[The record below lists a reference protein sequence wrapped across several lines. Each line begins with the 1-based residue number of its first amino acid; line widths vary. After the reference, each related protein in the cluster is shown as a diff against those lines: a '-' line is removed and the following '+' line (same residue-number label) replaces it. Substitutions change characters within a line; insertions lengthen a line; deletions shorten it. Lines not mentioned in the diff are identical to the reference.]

1 MYVFP
6 AIFAISSGISFAVHD
21 SSSYICACYLCN
33 GVLCVK
39 MSFIEFHNISKSFGG
54 TVALDSVSLLLE
66 RGEVHALMGENGAGK
81 STLGKV
87 LAGLLRPDQ
96 GTVNVNGAPVRFPSP
111 REARQAGIGMV
122 HQELAYCPDLTVA
135 ENLTLGRYP
144 RRWRIFVDRSA
155 MVRQACSML
164 ADIAPEMDPSHLMR
178 DLSVAQHQMVQI
190 AAAVNSGATM
200 LIFDEPTSSLSE
212 PEAQRLFALIMR
224 LKERGVTILYVSHRM
239 AEVFSLCD
247 RISVLR
253 DGCLVGTV
261 LGREADQNAIVRM
274 MIGRQ
279 LEEYFPGHLGAPSSR
294 EVLRV
299 DSLSSP
305 GLFNN
310 VSFAVHSGEILGIA
324 GLVGSGRSQ
333 VASAIFGLDPHA
345 KGSIHL
351 NGRDISRFSVR
362 ARMRAGIALVPED
375 RKRQGLALMLSC
387 RVNFSLTLL
396 DLLRRWI
403 FLHLRAESSMLTESF
418 RKLSIKTASF
428 ENPVSSL
435 SGGNQ
440 QKVVLAKW
448 LARASSLLILDEPTR
463 GVDVGA
469 KAAIHALI
477 EDLARQGRAIIL
489 ISSELPEVIN
499 LSTRILV
506 MRAGALAGE
515 VQKRDATQERLMR
528 MMSGLEPGA
537 A

>member
-1 MYVFP
+1 
-6 AIFAISSGISFAVHD
+6 
-21 SSSYICACYLCN
+21 
-33 GVLCVK
+33 
-39 MSFIEFHNISKSFGG
+39 MSFIEFNNICKSFGG
-54 TVALDSVSLLLE
+54 TVALDNVSLSLE

-81 STLGKV
+81 STLGRV
-87 LAGLLRPDQ
+87 LAGLLRPDH
-96 GTVNVNGAPVRFPSP
+96 GTVLVDGAPVRFPSP
-111 REARQAGIGMV
+111 REAQQAGIGMV

-144 RRWRIFVDRSA
+144 RRWRVLLNRAA
-155 MVRQACSML
+155 MVRQAREML
-164 ADIAPEMDPSHLMR
+164 ADIAPELDPSRLMR

-190 AAAVNSGATM
+190 AAAVNSRATM
-200 LIFDEPTSSLSE
+200 LVFDEPTSSLSE
-212 PEAQRLFALIMR
+212 PEVQRLFGLITR

-253 DGCLVGTV
+253 DGRLVGTV
-261 LGREADQNAIVRM
+261 VGPEADQNAIVRM

-279 LEEYFPGHLGAPSSR
+279 IEEYFPGHLTSPKGR

-305 GLFNN
+305 GAFNDL
-310 VSFAVHSGEILGIA
+310 SFAVHAGEILGIA

-333 VASAIFGLDPHA
+333 MAAAVFGLDPRA
-345 KGSIHL
+345 RGSIRL
-351 NGRDISRFSVR
+351 DGRDISRSSVR
-362 ARMRAGIALVPED
+362 TRMRAGIALVPED
-375 RKRQGLALMLSC
+375 RKHQGLALMLSC

-403 FLHLRAESSMLTESF
+403 FLRLRTEHTMLTEAF
-418 RKLSIKTASF
+418 RKLSIKAASF
-428 ENPVSSL
+428 ESPVSSL

-448 LARASSLLILDEPTR
+448 LGRAFSLLILDEPTR

-469 KAAIHALI
+469 KAAIYALI
-477 EDLARQGRAIIL
+477 EDLARQGRGIIL

-506 MRAGALAGE
+506 MRAGAIVGE
-515 VQKRDATQERLMR
+515 VQKRDATQDKLMR
-528 MMSGLEPGA
+528 MMSGLEIRPG
-537 A
+537 

>member
-1 MYVFP
+1 M
-6 AIFAISSGISFAVHD
+6 
-21 SSSYICACYLCN
+21 
-33 GVLCVK
+33 K
-39 MSFIEFHNISKSFGG
+39 MSFVEFNNVGKSFGG
-54 TVALDSVSLLLE
+54 TVALDDLSFSLE

-81 STLGKV
+81 STLGKI
-87 LAGLLRPDQ
+87 LAGLLRPDR
-96 GTVNVNGAPVRFPSP
+96 GTVVVDGAPVHFPSA
-111 REARQAGIGMV
+111 REAQQAGIGMV

-144 RRWRIFVDRSA
+144 RRWRVFLDRAA
-155 MVRQACSML
+155 MVRQACRML
-164 ADIAPEMDPSHLMR
+164 ADIAPDLDPEHLMR
-178 DLSVAQHQMVQI
+178 DLPVAQHQMAQI

-212 PEAQRLFALIMR
+212 PEAQRLFALIAR
-224 LKERGVTILYVSHRM
+224 LREQGKTILYVSHRM

-253 DGCLVGTV
+253 DGRLVGTV
-261 LGREADQNAIVRM
+261 KGREADQDAIVRM

-279 LEEYFPGHLGAPSSR
+279 MGEYFPGHPGTPAGR

-299 DSLSSP
+299 DSLRSP
-305 GLFNN
+305 GVFNN
-310 VSFAVHSGEILGIA
+310 VSFTVHAGEILGIA
-324 GLVGSGRSQ
+324 GLVGSGRSE
-333 VASAIFGLDPHA
+333 VAAAVFGLDPRA
-345 KGSIHL
+345 EGSIRL
-351 NGRDISRFSVR
+351 DGSDMTGSSVR
-362 ARMRAGIALVPED
+362 DRMRAGIALVPED

-403 FLHLRAESSMLTESF
+403 FLSLRTERRMLMEAFS
-418 RKLSIKTASF
+418 KLSIKAASF
-428 ENPVSSL
+428 ESPASSL

-448 LARASSLLILDEPTR
+448 LARAFSLLILDEPTR

-469 KAAIHALI
+469 KAAIYALI
-477 EDLARQGRAIIL
+477 EDLARQGRGIIL

-506 MRAGALAGE
+506 MRAGTIVGE
-515 VQKRDATQERLMR
+515 VQKRDATQETLMR
-528 MMSGLEPGA
+528 MMSGLEIRPG
-537 A
+537 

>member
-1 MYVFP
+1 
-6 AIFAISSGISFAVHD
+6 
-21 SSSYICACYLCN
+21 
-33 GVLCVK
+33 
-39 MSFIEFHNISKSFGG
+39 MSFIQFNNICKSFGG
-54 TVALDSVSLLLE
+54 TVALDNVSLSLE

-81 STLGKV
+81 STLGRV
-87 LAGLLRPDQ
+87 LAGLLRPDH
-96 GTVNVNGAPVRFPSP
+96 GTVLVDGAQVRFPSP
-111 REARQAGIGMV
+111 REAQQAGIGMV

-144 RRWRIFVDRSA
+144 RRWRVLLDRAA
-155 MVRQACSML
+155 MVRRAREML
-164 ADIAPEMDPSHLMR
+164 ADIAPELNPSRVMR

-200 LIFDEPTSSLSE
+200 LVFDEPTSSLSE
-212 PEAQRLFALIMR
+212 PEAQRLFGLITR

-253 DGCLVGTV
+253 DGRMVGTV
-261 LGREADQNAIVRM
+261 VGREADQNAIVRM

-279 LEEYFPGHLGAPSSR
+279 IEEYFPGHRGSPTGR

-305 GLFNN
+305 GTVND
-310 VSFAVHSGEILGIA
+310 VSFAVHEGEILGIA
-324 GLVGSGRSQ
+324 GLVGSGRSEMAAA
-333 VASAIFGLDPHA
+333 VFGLDPRA
-345 KGSIHL
+345 RGSIRL
-351 NGRDISRFSVR
+351 GGRDISRSSVR
-362 ARMRAGIALVPED
+362 ARMRAGIVLVH
-375 RKRQGLALMLSC
+375 QGLAPMLSC

-396 DLLRRWI
+396 DLLTRWI
-403 FLHLRAESSMLTESF
+403 FLRLGTEQTMLREAF
-418 RKLSIKTASF
+418 RRLSIKTASF
-428 ENPVSSL
+428 ESPVSSL

-448 LARASSLLILDEPTR
+448 LGRGSSLLILDEPTR

-469 KAAIHALI
+469 KVAIYALI
-477 EDLARQGRAIIL
+477 EDLARQGRGIIL

-506 MRAGALAGE
+506 MRAGAIVGE
-515 VQKRDATQERLMR
+515 VQKRDATQNRLMR
-528 MMSGLEPGA
+528 MMSGLDAG
-537 A
+537 

>member
-6 AIFAISSGISFAVHD
+6 SIFAISSGICFAVHA
-21 SSSYICACYLCN
+21 SSSYICSCYLCN
-33 GVLCVK
+33 SVVCVK
-39 MSFIEFHNISKSFGG
+39 MGFIEFNNICKSFGG
-54 TVALDSVSLLLE
+54 TVALDNVSLSLE

-87 LAGLLRPDQ
+87 LAGLLRPDH
-96 GTVNVNGAPVRFPSP
+96 GTVIVNGAPVRFPSP
-111 REARQAGIGMV
+111 REAQLAGIGMV

-135 ENLTLGRYP
+135 ENLALGRYP
-144 RRWRIFVDRSA
+144 RRWRVLLDRAA
-155 MVRQACSML
+155 MVQHARRML
-164 ADIAPEMDPSHLMR
+164 ADIAPELDPSHSMR

-190 AAAVNSGATM
+190 AAAVNSGATI

-212 PEAQRLFALIMR
+212 PEAQRLFRLIAR
-224 LKERGVTILYVSHRM
+224 LKEGGVTVLYVSHRM

-253 DGCLVGTV
+253 DGRLVGTAM
-261 LGREADQNAIVRM
+261 GREVDQNAIVRM

-279 LEEYFPGHLGAPSSR
+279 LEEYFPGHPGTPAGR

-305 GLFNN
+305 GLFND
-310 VSFAVHSGEILGIA
+310 VSFTVHAGEILGIA

-333 VASAIFGLDPHA
+333 VAAAIFGLDPHA
-345 KGSIHL
+345 RGSIRID
-351 NGRDISRFSVR
+351 GRDVTRASVR
-362 ARMRAGIALVPED
+362 SRMRAGIALVPED

-403 FLHLRAESSMLTESF
+403 FLGLHTEHRMLTEAF
-418 RKLSIKTASF
+418 RTLSIKAASF

-448 LARASSLLILDEPTR
+448 LARAFSLLILDEPTR

-469 KAAIHALI
+469 KAAIYAFI

-506 MRAGALAGE
+506 MRAGGVVGE
-515 VQKRDATQERLMR
+515 VQKRDATQESLMR
-528 MMSGLEPGA
+528 MMSGLDIRPQ
-537 A
+537 